1 MSINMKTLTQAFAKT
16 AAVIEKTVHTTVQSA
31 VQEVTGPKALQDYE
45 LLHQIG
51 SAGPGLAWKLY
62 SAKAR
67 DGTHPHQYPRVCVWV
82 LDKKAMSKARACAG
96 LSKAVEDSFF
106 NLIRADAVRLVRLR
120 HPGVVHVVQA
130 LDENKNAMA
139 MVTEPLFASV
149 ANALGN
155 VDNVAK
161 VPKELKEILLRG
173 PTHWEKSFSVV
184 CWLPAKPKKAL
195 KGSRRETVPVGGD
208 TNCTSHGRGVSIEMG
223 LVEVKHGLLQIAECL
238 NFLHNDARIVH
249 QAISPENVLIT
260 SSGAWKFGGFGFAT
274 STDKASGD
282 CANVQAFHYGEY
294 DTEDSVMP
302 LQPSLNYTAPELVRS
317 KASSA
322 GCSSDIFSFGCLAY
336 HLIAR
341 KPLFACHNNV
351 KTYMNTLTYLPNE
364 AFSSIPP
371 ELIHDLQRMLSA
383 NESVRPSALDF
394 TGSPFF
400 RDDTRLRALRFLD
413 HLLEKDNMQKS
424 EFLKAL
430 SDMWKDFDSRVLRY
444 KVLPPLCA
452 ELRNLVMQP
461 LILPMVLMIAESQDK
476 DDFKLVTSPVLM
488 PVLSNA
494 AGEAMLLLLKNA
506 ELIINKTSS
515 EHLESHLLPMFVRA
529 YDDSDSRI
537 QEEALRKS
545 AFLAKQLDLQLVKQA
560 ILPRIHGLALKTT
573 VSAVRVNALLCLGDL
588 VHTLDKGSVQDVLQT
603 IQQCTAVD
611 RSAPTLLCTLGVSN
625 SVLKKYGVEFTAEH
639 VLPLLT
645 PLLTAQQLNVQQF
658 TKYMLFVKDVLRKIE
673 EKRGVISTDSGTP
686 DVKHAVTANGLQ
698 SQALSNASGTV
709 APAKSSPAWDE
720 AWGSAHRGAANATA
734 TTTADGIQS
743 QALSNASGT
752 VALAKSSPAW
762 DEEWGSANRG
772 TATTTA
778 DGIQCQALSN
788 ASGTVAP
795 AKSNPEWDEEWGSTS
810 SRASNATTTTAADGL
825 QSQALSNTSGTVAL
839 AKCSP
844 AWDENWGSTT
854 SRAANANATTTGDGL
869 QSQAFSNAS
878 GTVAPAKSSSSWDED
893 RSSTNRGAANAT
905 AGGVQSQALS
915 NASGTAAPAKSC
927 SAWGEDRDST
937 NRGAATATA
946 HQPSKANSSIHSNL
960 GDKSSEPTPWQSH
973 SPIMSTISSQQMHAP
988 CPAVDTEWSP
998 ASSSN
1003 GTSSPSNFDDL
1014 DPFANW
1020 PPRPSASNSS
1030 GTLNNGTTMGQ
1041 ATNKSGSSS
1050 ITSIPSNMN
1059 YHTDNSNWSFTN
1071 NQNSGQISHPN
1082 HRNPTINA
1090 TIPNTGNLQSSMG
1103 FLKQKQ
1109 GISVPIS
1116 SYNNQKPADLGS
1128 TFGSSKSAP
1137 RLAPPPSTAVGRG
1150 ANSASRATH
1159 ATPTYR
1165 QPSLLDLF

>member
-67 DGTHPHQYPRVCVWV
+67 EGTHRHQYPTVCVWV

-149 ANALGN
+149 DNALGN

-161 VPKELKEILLRG
+161 VPKELKEI
-173 PTHWEKSFSVV
+173 
-184 CWLPAKPKKAL
+184 
-195 KGSRRETVPVGGD
+195 
-208 TNCTSHGRGVSIEMG
+208 EMG
-223 LVEVKHGLLQIAECL
+223 LVEVKHGLRQVAECL
-238 NFLHNDARIVH
+238 NFLHNNACIVH
-249 QAISPENVLIT
+249 RAISPENVLIT

-364 AFSSIPP
+364 AFSSIPQ
-371 ELIHDLQRMLSA
+371 EVIHDLQRMLSA

-413 HLLEKDNMQKS
+413 HLLEKDSMQKS

-461 LILPMVLMIAESQDK
+461 LILPIVLMVAESQDK
-476 DDFKLVTSPVLM
+476 NDFKLVTSPVLM

-537 QEEALRKS
+537 QEEVLRKS

-573 VSAVRVNALLCLGDL
+573 VAVVRVNALLCLGDL

-698 SQALSNASGTV
+698 SQVLSNASGTV

-743 QALSNASGT
+743 QALSNTSGA

-762 DEEWGSANRG
+762 DEEWGSANSG
-772 TATTTA
+772 AATTTA
-778 DGIQCQALSN
+778 NGIQSQALSN
-788 ASGTVAP
+788 ASGAVAP

-810 SRASNATTTTAADGL
+810 SRTSNATTTTAADGL
-825 QSQALSNTSGTVAL
+825 QSQALSYTSGTVAL
-839 AKCSP
+839 AKSGP

-854 SRAANANATTTGDGL
+854 CRAANANANVTTTGDGL
-869 QSQAFSNAS
+869 RSQAFSNVS
-878 GTVAPAKSSSSWDED
+878 GTVAPAESSSSWDED
-893 RSSTNRGAANAT
+893 RGSTNRGAANAT

-915 NASGTAAPAKSC
+915 NASGTAAPSKSC
-927 SAWGEDRDST
+927 SPWGEDGDST
-937 NRGAATATA
+937 NQGAATATATA
-946 HQPSKANSSIHSNL
+946 HQPSKANLSIHSTL
-960 GDKSSEPTPWQSH
+960 GYKSSEPTPWQSH
-973 SPIMSTISSQQMHAP
+973 SPIMSTISSQQMHAS
-988 CPAVDTEWSP
+988 CPAVGTEWPP

-1020 PPRPSASNSS
+1020 PPRPSALNSS

-1050 ITSIPSNMN
+1050 ITSIPNDMN
-1059 YHTDNSNWSFTN
+1059 YHIDNSNWSFTN

-1090 TIPNTGNLQSSMG
+1090 TIPDNGNLQSSMG
-1103 FLKQKQ
+1103 FLKQNQ
-1109 GISVPIS
+1109 GISVPVRL
-1116 SYNNQKPADLGS
+1116 YNNQKPADLGS

-1159 ATPTYR
+1159 ATPTSQ
-1165 QPSLLDLF
+1165 QPSLLDLFR

>member
-1 MSINMKTLTQAFAKT
+1 MVGIVVFH
-16 AAVIEKTVHTTVQSA
+16 VI
-31 VQEVTGPKALQDYE
+31 
-45 LLHQIG
+45 
-51 SAGPGLAWKLY
+51 
-62 SAKAR
+62 
-67 DGTHPHQYPRVCVWV
+67 
-82 LDKKAMSKARACAG
+82 
-96 LSKAVEDSFF
+96 
-106 NLIRADAVRLVRLR
+106 
-120 HPGVVHVVQA
+120 
-130 LDENKNAMA
+130 
-139 MVTEPLFASV
+139 
-149 ANALGN
+149 
-155 VDNVAK
+155 
-161 VPKELKEILLRG
+161 
-173 PTHWEKSFSVV
+173 
-184 CWLPAKPKKAL
+184 AL
-195 KGSRRETVPVGGD
+195 KGSRRKTVPVGGD
-208 TNCTSHGRGVSIEMG
+208 TNCTSHGRGVGIEMG
-223 LVEVKHGLLQIAECL
+223 LVEVKHGLRQVAECL
-238 NFLHNDARIVH
+238 NFLHNNACIVH
-249 QAISPENVLIT
+249 RAISPENVLIT

-364 AFSSIPP
+364 AFSSIPQ
-371 ELIHDLQRMLSA
+371 EVIHDLQRMLSA

-413 HLLEKDNMQKS
+413 HLLEKDSMQKS

-461 LILPMVLMIAESQDK
+461 LILPIVLMVAESQDK
-476 DDFKLVTSPVLM
+476 NDFKLVTSPVLM

-537 QEEALRKS
+537 QEEVLRKS

-573 VSAVRVNALLCLGDL
+573 VAVVRVNALLCLGDL

-698 SQALSNASGTV
+698 SQVLSNASGTV

-743 QALSNASGT
+743 QALSNTSGA

-762 DEEWGSANRG
+762 DEEWGSANSG
-772 TATTTA
+772 AATTTA
-778 DGIQCQALSN
+778 NGIQSQALSN
-788 ASGTVAP
+788 ASGAVAP

-810 SRASNATTTTAADGL
+810 SRTSNATTTTAADGL
-825 QSQALSNTSGTVAL
+825 QSQALSYTSGTVAL
-839 AKCSP
+839 AKSGP

-854 SRAANANATTTGDGL
+854 CRAANANANVTTTGDGL
-869 QSQAFSNAS
+869 RSQAFSNVS
-878 GTVAPAKSSSSWDED
+878 GTVAPAESSSSWDED
-893 RSSTNRGAANAT
+893 RGSTNRGAANAT

-915 NASGTAAPAKSC
+915 NASGTAAPSKSC
-927 SAWGEDRDST
+927 SPWGEDGDST
-937 NRGAATATA
+937 NQGAATATATA
-946 HQPSKANSSIHSNL
+946 HQPSKANLSIHSTL
-960 GDKSSEPTPWQSH
+960 GYKSSEPTPWQSH
-973 SPIMSTISSQQMHAP
+973 SPIMSTISSQQMHAS
-988 CPAVDTEWSP
+988 CPAVGTEWPP

-1020 PPRPSASNSS
+1020 PPRPSALNSS

-1050 ITSIPSNMN
+1050 ITSIPNDMN
-1059 YHTDNSNWSFTN
+1059 YHIDNSNWSFTN

-1090 TIPNTGNLQSSMG
+1090 TIPDNGNLQSSMG
-1103 FLKQKQ
+1103 FLKQNQ
-1109 GISVPIS
+1109 GISVPVRL
-1116 SYNNQKPADLGS
+1116 YNNQKPADLGS

-1159 ATPTYR
+1159 ATPTSQ
-1165 QPSLLDLF
+1165 QPSLLDLFR

>member
-67 DGTHPHQYPRVCVWV
+67 EGTHRHQYPTVC
-82 LDKKAMSKARACAG
+82 ARGCAG

-149 ANALGN
+149 DNALGN

-161 VPKELKEILLRG
+161 VPKELKEI
-173 PTHWEKSFSVV
+173 
-184 CWLPAKPKKAL
+184 
-195 KGSRRETVPVGGD
+195 
-208 TNCTSHGRGVSIEMG
+208 EMG
-223 LVEVKHGLLQIAECL
+223 LVEVKHGLRQVAECL
-238 NFLHNDARIVH
+238 NFLHNNARIVH
-249 QAISPENVLIT
+249 RAISPENVLIT

-364 AFSSIPP
+364 AFSSIPQ
-371 ELIHDLQRMLSA
+371 EVIHDLQRMLSA

-413 HLLEKDNMQKS
+413 HLLEKDSMQKS

-461 LILPMVLMIAESQDK
+461 LILPIVLMVAESQDK
-476 DDFKLVTSPVLM
+476 NDFKLVTSPVLM

-537 QEEALRKS
+537 QEEVLRKS

-573 VSAVRVNALLCLGDL
+573 VAVVRVNALLCLGDL

-698 SQALSNASGTV
+698 SQVLSNASGTV

-743 QALSNASGT
+743 QALSNTSGA

-762 DEEWGSANRG
+762 DEEWGSANSG
-772 TATTTA
+772 AATTTA
-778 DGIQCQALSN
+778 NGIQSQALSN
-788 ASGTVAP
+788 ASGAVAP

-810 SRASNATTTTAADGL
+810 SRTSNATTTTAADGL
-825 QSQALSNTSGTVAL
+825 QSQALSYTSGTVAL
-839 AKCSP
+839 AKSGP

-854 SRAANANATTTGDGL
+854 CRAANANANVTTTGDGL
-869 QSQAFSNAS
+869 RSQAFSNVS
-878 GTVAPAKSSSSWDED
+878 GTVAPAESSSSWDED
-893 RSSTNRGAANAT
+893 RGSTNRGAANAT

-915 NASGTAAPAKSC
+915 NASGTAAPSKSC
-927 SAWGEDRDST
+927 SPWGEDGDST
-937 NRGAATATA
+937 NQGAATATATA
-946 HQPSKANSSIHSNL
+946 HQPSKANLSIHSTL
-960 GDKSSEPTPWQSH
+960 GYKSSEPTPWQSH
-973 SPIMSTISSQQMHAP
+973 SPIMSTISSQQMHAS
-988 CPAVDTEWSP
+988 CPAVGTEWPP

-1020 PPRPSASNSS
+1020 PPRPSALNSS

-1050 ITSIPSNMN
+1050 ITSIPNDMN

-1090 TIPNTGNLQSSMG
+1090 TIPDNGNLQSSMG
-1103 FLKQKQ
+1103 FLKQNQ
-1109 GISVPIS
+1109 GISVPVRL
-1116 SYNNQKPADLGS
+1116 YNNQKPADLGS

-1159 ATPTYR
+1159 ATPTSQ
-1165 QPSLLDLF
+1165 QPSLLDLFR

>member
-31 VQEVTGPKALQDYE
+31 VQEVTGPRALQDYE

-67 DGTHPHQYPRVCVWV
+67 EGTHRHQYPTVCVWV

-161 VPKELKEILLRG
+161 VPKELKEIGQLIG
-173 PTHWEKSFSVV
+173 KSLSVSSV
-184 CWLPAKPKKAL
+184 GCRPNPRMVGIVVFHVIAL
-195 KGSRRETVPVGGD
+195 KGSRRKTVPVGGD
-208 TNCTSHGRGVSIEMG
+208 TNCTSHGRGVGIEMG
-223 LVEVKHGLLQIAECL
+223 LVEVKHGLLQVAECL
-238 NFLHNDARIVH
+238 NFLHNNARIVH
-249 QAISPENVLIT
+249 RAILPENVLMT

-282 CANVQAFHYGEY
+282 CAHVQAFHYGEY

-364 AFSSIPP
+364 AFSSIPQ
-371 ELIHDLQRMLSA
+371 EVIHDLQRMLSA

-400 RDDTRLRALRFLD
+400 RDDTRLRALLFLD
-413 HLLEKDNMQKS
+413 HLLEKDSMQKS

-476 DDFKLVTSPVLM
+476 NDFKLVTSPVLM

-537 QEEALRKS
+537 QEEVLRKS

-573 VSAVRVNALLCLGDL
+573 VAAVRVNALLCLGDL

-698 SQALSNASGTV
+698 SQVLSNASGTV

-743 QALSNASGT
+743 QALSNTSGA

-762 DEEWGSANRG
+762 DEEWGSANSG
-772 TATTTA
+772 AATTTA
-778 DGIQCQALSN
+778 NGIQSQALSN
-788 ASGTVAP
+788 ASGAVAP

-810 SRASNATTTTAADGL
+810 SRTSNATTTTAADGL
-825 QSQALSNTSGTVAL
+825 QSQALSYTSGTVAL
-839 AKCSP
+839 AKSGP
-844 AWDENWGSTT
+844 AWMK
-854 SRAANANATTTGDGL
+854 TGALPPAELLMPMPMSLPLEMGFGL
-869 QSQAFSNAS
+869 KPSAM
-878 GTVAPAKSSSSWDED
+878 G
-893 RSSTNRGAANAT
+893 STNRGAANAT

-927 SAWGEDRDST
+927 SPWGEDGDST
-937 NRGAATATA
+937 NQGAATATATA
-946 HQPSKANSSIHSNL
+946 HQPSKANLSIHSTL
-960 GDKSSEPTPWQSH
+960 GYKSSEPTPWQSH
-973 SPIMSTISSQQMHAP
+973 SPIMSTISSQQMHAS
-988 CPAVDTEWSP
+988 CPAVDTEWPP

-1020 PPRPSASNSS
+1020 PPRPSALNSS

-1050 ITSIPSNMN
+1050 ITSIPNDMN

-1090 TIPNTGNLQSSMG
+1090 TIPDNGNLQSSMG
-1103 FLKQKQ
+1103 FLKQNQ
-1109 GISVPIS
+1109 WISVPVRL
-1116 SYNNQKPADLGS
+1116 YNNQKPADFGS

-1159 ATPTYR
+1159 ATPTSQ
-1165 QPSLLDLF
+1165 QPSLLDLFR